1 MAQLVYNPGVFNVDT
16 MDKAK
21 QMSVIAGTAI
31 PDKVRWG
38 EEIKMLCTTMAR
50 ELMLRR
56 GDLILDYGCGVG
68 RLAKELV
75 SMGWSRWAAT
85 SSAST
90 FRPRCAV
97 TRWNTST
104 LREFNYRC
112 FTKTFYNTRN
122 FVRWI
127 SE

>member
-56 GDLILDYGCGVG
+56 GDLILDY
-68 RLAKELV
+68 ALV
-75 SMGWSRWAAT
+75 D
-85 SSAST
+85 
-90 FRPRCAV
+90 
-97 TRWNTST
+97 
-104 LREFNYRC
+104 
-112 FTKTFYNTRN
+112 
-122 FVRWI
+122 
-127 SE
+127 